1 MADVKKNQSKVYNAL
16 KGMGYSGIGASEEE
30 FAAKM
35 SNPKNREKVYKAL
48 SSKGYKGIGKDQ
60 AAFDSLIYQAPAA
73 QTQVAAQPQPTKQPA
88 AQPQQAS
95 QQPEVPKQTYTP
107 TWQEQMAFGQTINSA
122 KNTAKGAKAGLEK
135 TIQNLDTYREQ
146 QAVTGGVAKSAPKWN
161 PETGEMEQSYITSAG
176 TEHQNQYEAENIQ
189 RKLNDAYWREA
200 HPMEAAE
207 REIGQDLR
215 DIRTEEERLTEQR
228 KAAEGNKRPEDKTWW
243 DYFKEGFGASAVT
256 AMAPMGSNVDRDM
269 VEAEM
274 TRKGSYGA
282 ERQAIMKEQDV
293 LLARRRLAEEAQQ
306 LLTDVRKDQKD
317 YGILGGLGRAGEKV
331 LETALNPRTWDFG
344 EADMASQLAVANAV
358 IKADS
363 GLGVT
368 SNEQKLLDTW
378 AKNAAINSQF
388 GDQLSGWTK
397 AGMVTGE
404 SLPFMLEMAMNPASG
419 LGQAATTQLVKYSLK
434 KYGTKWVKDH
444 AKSMLAKKIATRLI
458 GDVVGSGIMASTTG
472 AARVAADYEKRMTG
486 QVDIG
491 MDANGDI
498 IYNGIKQETK
508 ENPGA
513 ALFKALSSTSIE
525 NWSEMAGNYLGFI
538 NNFFGKA
545 LGKTVI
551 GKAGRKAL
559 ETTGSIESVSLN
571 KAQKFIYDLAAGKG
585 IGAFS
590 QGLKQFADRT
600 QWHGVINEYLE
611 EEIGNI
617 ANAAIVGDMTFD
629 TAKDTG
635 VFNLEQNIDTFCGV
649 ALMGGFMSAM
659 NTAGFAAHK
668 INYDVDRVSNANA
681 QIFGDQLWN
690 RIKTTIDSSI
700 GDPRTMNDVLT
711 DLVRGD
717 GGMFDANGK
726 KAILKYTQAA
736 LEKQG
741 AEMAQYQPR
750 MAASTREEVATPEGK
765 KYVVTSLDKNGDTID
780 QQAFNSE
787 DEAIAYEGELK
798 MNQQQ
803 QDYKDY
809 LSMTN
814 KLSYPEASQVV
825 SDFMEANGIEAD
837 NAEAIAAINDPKSEL
852 GKQFQKFKMER
863 ILAKAQANQEA
874 IATFEKENGWTP
886 GTVQWLSEQ
895 DPMQLDAE
903 GLAMADQARTFLEG
917 LAYPANE
924 VHVEHEQQVGAEAAQ
939 GVVEEVI
946 SEDDMIDPLDN
957 EGQLIVDQYN
967 NARNAA
973 NNLFAR
979 NEDLA
984 QEFWRLLRM
993 GLSPQ
998 EVISS
1003 LDTFSPADVQTIID
1017 YFNAEARQEAFM
1029 REAARQIDDVAHR
1042 NRERRTFQGTINGLP
1057 DKENVVTI
1065 MDDEGNS
1072 YALVSGNVTTDSQ
1085 WKVTGSDSGLIIGVD
1100 ANGDFVSLSDKH
1112 LHIAPSTQ
1120 TLDQYE
1126 EEERTRLQEAVTTVV
1141 DPNQAMNPNIQQTE
1155 SAGTEQSGNLDNAG
1169 GEAVVNN
1176 NNGANNPPATAPST
1190 SSGENA
1196 TKMQGTTIESV
1207 TDKDGIK
1214 RYENGIAVDDAIA
1227 DMIASGDDVNEIAD
1241 ASIAEAQAIVDK
1253 INGKATKTRKDLV
1266 DRKKA
1271 QDTITYYNNVKARWA
1286 EVQQEKLPAES
1297 EENVNV
1303 QPEQPNVE
1311 EKPVSSQQ
1319 NLTVEEQ
1326 KQQRIAEAKAKYGE
1340 LFDDDFTKANDVYEL
1355 VSMWVG
1361 RKRNLAWDDVNGKRG
1376 LQKELGWTR
1385 KIGGDTKYI
1394 ETLLAK
1400 NGEGM
1405 GVDEFAHMVWE
1416 SPENDIMGE
1425 KRFSTEEIK
1434 EALLDLL
1441 KSAQSKSDVVDY
1453 ALNTRIAQAEA
1464 AMQEQQKQAEEGAE
1478 DQTPFVPFTDQE
1490 LAEMKD
1496 SLPFPESTDEEI
1508 PDSPITQLEKAIAEL
1523 QQQEGMPPIRL
1534 VDTDRMSEEDWI
1546 NLAAMYYGEE
1556 VFFSQED
1563 IDKARNYILSEGVFY
1578 DPETGDVTV
1587 YSDSQTADDVTK
1599 KVESL
1604 IEYLNDRV
1612 QEERRDNGLETD
1624 VSQRT
1629 ETEIAAGES
1638 AEAPAAETG
1647 DGSESQGNPESVEDP
1662 YLQPRNAEEEQIIAN
1677 VIAQLQQEIGEA
1689 VNEQNKARSELE
1701 KAMARESERAT
1712 DMFGNDNALNQP
1724 GQLFDNSDMPI
1735 DNSMEGVERRTAE
1748 EREKLQ
1754 EATNKL
1760 NQLQSLEERN
1770 SRVRGALDN
1779 YRRQTTIEDI
1789 DESDPDGISNRI
1801 KESGESREVSTPDGI
1816 RYEQD
1821 YLIDGKH
1828 KVTKI
1833 DAPNAKGDYTGSS
1846 YEYNG
1851 KTYGDLNEIVR
1862 DIDIDERHK
1871 REYDEYI
1878 KPLISK
1884 TNEELQ
1890 QLKKA
1895 KEDAVS
1901 GDLKQL
1907 QGDLEYSAINLVIT
1921 QREIDGK
1928 NANPLIKLGEV
1939 YKSGDDS
1946 IVLNSVESGKNG
1958 EKNYTGTFFSP
1969 GEEAR
1974 PYSMRENDFL
1984 FYLNNGD
1991 YKLETPESEGTD
2003 PMEAIERNAQQ
2014 FRKEQE
2020 KKKPKTEPNPKS
2032 AKVEVGSDYGKNN
2045 KVVTQQEYNDLVD
2058 EWRRLHGQLNSGLV
2072 TAAQLGFVMSRMA
2085 AFHIEAGARKFA
2097 DFVKKMVETFD
2108 ETVIPYL
2115 KSGYLAAKYLPGME
2129 EYAKEMD
2136 SEETVAAFDLLSYD
2150 KQNGNSVNDNKAENN
2165 DTDNSVSLPEK
2176 SVSEEQ
2182 MKAYALFVEQASQK
2196 LEQALTSDKK
2206 PFGSITALRQ
2216 FAKECGIDVDM
2227 EGRDDILLQ
2236 ELVEDA
2242 IIRAG
2247 RNIVKRN
2254 GGNLTKEVYDDIVK
2268 LYYMQPT
2275 ISQRSSNRI
2284 KMQQYSTPLPM
2295 SFVADMFA
2303 GEGAESVLEPTAG
2316 NGMMVF
2322 AIPREKVH
2330 VNELDA
2336 TRLAVLQPQPFMKVT
2351 NQDATLPFEGNE
2363 QYDAII
2369 ANPPFGAAPAK
2380 DYDGKMISGLDEQI
2394 ALNALSKMKDDGK
2407 AAIIIGGNME
2417 YGPNGAIKSDKAFFT
2432 YLYDHYNVKG
2442 VIDMDGKLYSR
2453 QGTTFATRMILIDGR
2468 RSEEERAQSKVYPP
2482 TLEKSAGYKV
2492 ENFGELY
2499 DLAERIKNNNKKTD
2513 GNEVLRTS
2521 TGIALPDNNDA
2532 SGNANRSG
2540 RDGQSRQNESDGRR
2554 SESRGSNR
2562 GSQET
2567 ASEGTPQRGRRGSV
2581 GVQQPRIPG
2590 LFDSQETSSAPQSQT
2605 GTSGER
2611 RSVGDNGRNGSA
2623 DVQGSRTTN
2632 SGVGL
2637 NTPENPKETPK
2648 SNIEQAPAE
2657 PVKPKVEEKR
2667 ELDTDKLSYR
2677 PHNTAYSLESV
2688 APAAMVEAMDKM
2700 LTKIEKEHGNIDAFV
2715 TRELGY
2721 DSIEDMHN
2729 ALAAEQV
2736 DSVAMAIYQMKHGQ
2750 GMIIGDQTGVGKGR
2764 QMAALIRWACRQGKK
2779 PVFITQKADLFSDI
2793 YRDLVDIGSGELRP
2807 FIFNSDGAMVDN
2819 NGVVVHKPLSASAQA
2834 KVFAGHELPAGYD
2847 FAVLTYSQVNTGDQI
2862 SQDEAKE
2869 AAKKS
2874 GERFQKKKKKDDKP
2888 KATPKA
2894 SFLRALAKDNYMFL
2908 DESHTAAGKSNTGF
2922 YFQSILKTAKAVT
2935 FASATFAKRPDT
2947 MPMYALRTAMSKA
2960 KVKAEELI
2968 KIIENGGVTLQE
2980 IMSRALTQAG
2990 QMVRRERDMSD
3001 VKTDWKTVDDP
3012 ETVKKARQNY
3022 DSTIEAFNAI
3032 IDFQKNWVSSYLDR
3046 LSHDLADV
3054 AASAGMRQG
3063 TEDLG
3068 ISNVPF
3074 ASKTYNYTKQLML
3087 ALKVD
3092 AIVDEV
3098 VKEIEAGRH
3107 PVIALENTMGSLL
3120 SEYAP
3125 GEVIEDTTF
3134 AASLLKGLRGVLRYT
3149 VKDEDGKEQQL
3160 ELKPSQLGPEGEAAY
3175 HAVEDLIRQ
3184 STSGIF
3190 ISPLDAITMKLQ
3202 QKGYKVGELTGRN
3215 EMAVLDEKTGEYKVQ
3230 RRTDKDKKKLARDF
3244 NSGAL
3249 DVLILNKS
3257 ASTGISLHASE
3268 KFSDQRQRTMII
3280 AQPLADI
3287 NDYMQMIGRIDRTGQ
3302 VARGYY
3308 INLGLPVPAEG
3319 RFLMMLS
3326 TKLKSLNAN
3335 TTTSQESESNDVEAP
3350 DLLNKYGS
3358 QVVVEYLRDNPDV
3371 YIKIGEPLKKDKA
3384 RVSAAELDSYTPS
3397 EDDARKITGYVALLP
3412 TKEQDAFY
3420 NDVVRR
3426 YTELIKY
3433 LNDTGSNDLK
3443 ISVLPLRAR
3452 TIEKQISS
3460 EGADPTGDNPFAG
3473 HAYVEWVEMDVLK
3486 KPMKAAEVGKVIDQ
3500 LNPEVDAPKVQAK
3513 TASQEK
3519 MLNQRMTPRV
3529 RQILDIVEKE
3539 YQAKMDKE
3547 DARYA
3552 EAKAKAEEA
3561 IKEQTEK
3568 INNSKRTPEQ
3578 KKEAIEKYKSDRMQ
3592 AVEETHNNM
3601 VNKIEASRERIEKP
3615 LRDFEV
3621 GDSYLV
3627 PDDLTTDTF
3636 FGASPAIFCG
3646 FKAKDDGITPSTSL
3660 AVFCTL
3666 DGRRKIEVK
3675 LSDWG
3680 ALARIK
3686 NHTEQNW
3693 DAAHEVTLSNWDSQV
3708 SNETRKH
3715 GFIMTGNIL
3724 QAFADAGQD
3733 GRVPGQ
3739 LVTYTDIDGNVH
3751 DGILMGQHW
3760 EPSQLKGSTV
3770 PIKNRMDEIKN
3781 LPNGDHI
3788 TSADGNVVI
3797 ERLYSIYTISVPKS
3811 KKVGGQYY
3819 EDRRLLNLVRG
3830 QDFYPNRGQLRADIE
3845 PENIEEVVNVLS
3857 DLGVQMKSDTQ
3868 VQFDTET
3875 EMGQAKASGR
3885 RFDEDVDNGIEV
3897 PADEYAKIAQ
3907 QIATYPK
3914 KAERGHVFTDNNY
3927 YLCTDIDNEGNFK
3940 IVATLPIEG
3949 NEDLINEIRKGGR
3962 QDFIA
3967 IPVTE
3972 STSRIISEVKS
3983 RGGRISR
3990 DNANAKRFDSGSG
4003 GNASVS
4009 VGQQANTRGNR
4020 QETGRNSNAQ
4030 TKESARRKSIARHI
4044 DNLLDKLGTK
4054 GRTVVHKSLNDVPA
4068 DVREHIEQKHA
4079 RGKKVRGWYDEAD
4092 GKVHLFLPDID
4103 SEYQAEKTIWHETV
4117 AHYGLRELI
4126 GKENLD
4132 KLLRQL
4138 WLTHKDGAMGE
4149 WVAERMQ
4156 RNGWKLNEAIEEYLA
4171 REAEKNPFKEPG
4183 LWQRLRWMLAEV
4195 LHKMGFATDPT
4206 IADVQYL
4213 FWLSQNSISENNPMS
4228 VIKQQAFL
4236 HHLEREA
4243 ANTPYVNM
4251 NAERVEDIYN
4261 PNAEGAYP
4269 DGKPRYSEETNEE
4282 VIERLEKEPK
4292 IKVYRAM
4299 QLIDGKLYPPMAA
4312 KQNGKLVEPIELGKW
4327 EKADEH
4333 PEMADGNGKFKLDK
4347 GNGKSLKAAYNPY
4360 IHTSTTMLNDQFSEA
4375 QNRDNLVVVECE
4387 VPESELT
4394 SGYKAEKAKDSVGKM
4409 DWKAGIIQGQ
4419 LSGTREVILS
4429 RWDKPVRIVPTEE
4442 VAQHIADMI
4451 KDKVEVMPSN
4461 VVTPQQREALEKL
4474 GVKFVETNNRGFIKE
4489 GENAGKSYSSV
4500 YGKKK
4505 GRRFDE
4511 DIDNPMEYSAKKV
4524 YDNRLNSVETV
4535 FTEAYQDAMV
4545 SLKTAQ
4551 NAIAKDKDIPDSQ
4564 NAYMAENLMHGKN
4577 KNEQDLYNKMFRDP
4591 LINTINKIMNL
4602 TGMNWGDVDRYV
4614 YTKSGLERN
4623 REFFVRDWMEAELN
4637 KRIHSY
4643 EDLNDAEQDIYDRMA
4658 NGIITK
4664 FEDGDIDEAERD
4676 KKLRQALQEAHI
4688 RYVRNVEYDWQMLKL
4703 EKYQDLKDG
4712 MITFPEYLEEV
4723 DRFIRY
4729 NIDGGFK
4736 AEDHDYSGFRAMFGD
4751 EDGKYS
4757 EAEIIDELMNTEGMI
4772 DDPAAD
4778 ADGTVEQLWE
4788 QINAATRY
4796 GLERYREAG
4805 MRSDE
4810 QIDRVEGMFHWY
4822 VPMRGFKEE
4831 TGEDMYQYFTGKGRE
4846 KSYLGGLLKHAKGRG
4861 SEANYPIS
4869 TIFAMS
4875 YKAISDCNQNL
4886 VNQKLYRLCQAN
4898 PNDLVI
4904 MSDSWAV
4911 FNEITGEWEEVAP
4924 EIPEDASE
4932 DEVREITLAWED
4944 SMRQLALENKAKK
4957 IKGKAEFDYKPMD
4970 KKKQS
4975 EHIVDVRINGQPKKM
4990 IVTGNP
4996 RMAQALNG
5004 QLRFERGHNVF
5015 SKWNA
5020 AIKNFMASLFT
5031 SYSPTFA
5038 LRNMFRD
5045 WTHFRMMLGVREGH
5059 GYAAQANKYYRQ
5071 SLFKMVGLFKKYRE
5085 GTLDESKGMERDFK
5099 DFMDNGGITGF
5110 VQMMKIDDIQK
5121 QMEKL
5126 YKQQKQGKTIRLNNK
5141 LWEYT
5146 LGAIEAVNEGIENNA
5161 RFATYRASRHYAG
5174 RTKARSAYDAKEITV
5189 NFNRKGAGGKT
5200 AGFKSRDGV
5209 MPKKVIEDAAK
5220 AFGVSSQILG
5230 EGRIFFNATVQ
5241 AIATTF
5247 KNFQN
5252 PDGSLNGKYIAKWA
5266 AKYAIPPFM
5275 FGLLL
5280 PAINKALANAFGG
5293 GDDDDPYAN
5302 LAEWTRRRNI
5312 CIYIGHD
5319 NFLTIP
5325 IGQELAAFLALGDII
5340 AGNTYA
5346 PDLKPVDRDFGDE
5359 MVGVM
5364 NTFSPVDVSTKIT
5377 KGGLMEDPI
5386 SEVTGRTF
5394 SVLAPL
5400 VAVEQNLGWTG
5411 RPIYRED
5418 KFQNDQYTPEYQM
5431 VYQSTNPV
5439 LVNASKLL
5447 HELGGGDDITRGKL
5461 EVNPAIIQYL
5471 WEQYTGGP
5479 GKVFSNTISIGKDAK
5494 DILTGNESDFNI
5506 RKVEG
5511 LKAFVSQGDD
5521 RTQYYR
5527 TQAKYRKYSEDAK
5540 KLYHDVKGYENAA
5553 TTDPTALMKLEK
5565 ISQSEDFVRMQIVRE
5580 ADKQLSQI
5588 NKAAN
5593 KAEGKEKKELRRLY
5607 NEQVKAVVDMLDEV
5621 GKE

>member
-16 KGMGYSGIGASEEE
+16 KGMGFTGIGANEQE

-35 SNPKNREKVYKAL
+35 SNPKNREKVYNAL
-48 SSKGYKGIGKDQ
+48 TSKGYKGIGNDQ
-60 AAFDSLIYQAPAA
+60 AAFDTLIYQAPEV
-73 QTQVAAQPQPTKQPA
+73 QSQIAAQPQPTEKAAVQPSANAAGTVPQPA
-88 AQPQQAS
+88 K
-95 QQPEVPKQTYTP
+95 PKQTYTP
-107 TWQEQMAFGQTINSA
+107 TWQEQMMFGQTINSA
-122 KNTAKGAKAGLEK
+122 KNSVEGAKEGLDK
-135 TIQNLDTYREQ
+135 TIQNLETYQKQ
-146 QAVTGGVAKSAPKWN
+146 QAVTGGVAKAAQKWN

-176 TEHQNQYEAENIQ
+176 TEHQNKQEAADIQ
-189 RKLNDAYWREA
+189 RRLNDAYWREA
-200 HPMEAAE
+200 HPLEAAE

-215 DIRTEEERLTEQR
+215 DIRSEEERLTEKR
-228 KAAEGNKRPEDKTWW
+228 KAAEGGKRPEDKSWW
-243 DYFKEGFGASAVT
+243 DYFKEGFGASAISGV
-256 AMAPMGSNVDRDM
+256 APMGTNVDRDM

-274 TRKGSYGA
+274 TRKGAYGA
-282 ERQAIMKEQDV
+282 ERQGIAKESDV
-293 LLARRRLAEEAQQ
+293 LMARRRLAEEASQ
-306 LLTDVRKDQKD
+306 LLSDVRKDRQG
-317 YGILGGLGRAGEKV
+317 YGVLGGFGRAGEKV
-331 LETALNPRTWDFG
+331 LETAINPRTWDFG
-344 EADMASQLAVANAV
+344 EADLNSQLAVADAV
-358 IKADS
+358 IKSDS
-363 GLGVT
+363 GLGI
-368 SNEQKLLDTW
+368 SENEQKLLDTW
-378 AKNAAINSQF
+378 AKNAAINSKF

-419 LGQAATTQLVKYSLK
+419 LGEAATAQLMKYSLK

-444 AKSMLAKKIATRLI
+444 AKSLLAKKIATRLI
-458 GDVVGSGIMASTTG
+458 GDVVGSGAMASTTG

-486 QVDIG
+486 NVDIDV
-491 MDANGDI
+491 DANGDI
-498 IYNGIKQETK
+498 IYNGIMQDTK

-513 ALFKALSSTSIE
+513 ALFKAMSSTAIE
-525 NWSEMAGNYLGFI
+525 NWSEMAGNYLGFV
-538 NNFFGKA
+538 NSFFGKA

-559 ETTGSIESVSLN
+559 ETTGSIEGVGLN
-571 KAQKFIYDLAAGKG
+571 KAQKFIYDLAARKG

-590 QGLKQFADRT
+590 EGLGQFAKRT

-629 TAKDTG
+629 TAEGTG

-649 ALMGGFMSAM
+649 ALMGGFMSAL
-659 NTAGFAAHK
+659 NTAGYAAHK
-668 INYDVDRVSNANA
+668 VNYDVDRVSNANA
-681 QIFGDQLWN
+681 KIFGDDLWN

-700 GDPRTMNDVLT
+700 GDPRGLNDVLT

-717 GGMFDANGK
+717 GGMFDADGK

-741 AEMAQYQPR
+741 AEMANYQPR
-750 MAASTREEVATPEGK
+750 MASSSREEVTTPEGK
-765 KYVVTSLDKNGDTID
+765 KYVVTSLDKNGDTIS
-780 QQAFNSE
+780 QQAFDSE
-787 DEAIAYEGELK
+787 DEAVAFEGELK
-798 MNQQQ
+798 MKQQQ

-825 SDFMEANGIEAD
+825 DDFIQNYYEVSGMTSDDVDPEF
-837 NAEAIAAINDPKSEL
+837 IAAINDPKSEL

-863 ILAKAQANQEA
+863 TLAKAQANQNA
-874 IATFEKENGWTP
+874 IAQFEEENGWTP

-903 GLAMADQARTFLEG
+903 GLEMADQARSFLED

-924 VHVEHEQQVGAEAAQ
+924 VHVEHEQQVGAETAQ
-939 GVVEEVI
+939 AVVEEVI

-973 NNLFAR
+973 NKLFAR

-984 QEFWRLLRM
+984 QEFWRLLRT

-1017 YFNAEARQEAFM
+1017 YFNAEARQAAFM
-1029 REAARQIDDVAHR
+1029 QEAERQIDDVAHR
-1042 NRERRTFQGTINGLP
+1042 NRERRTFQGTINGMP
-1057 DKENVVTI
+1057 DKENIVTI
-1065 MDDEGNS
+1065 MDDEGHS
-1072 YALVSGNVTTDSQ
+1072 YTLVSGNITADSQ
-1085 WKVTGSDSGLIIGVD
+1085 WNVTGSDSGLIIGVD
-1100 ANGDFVSLSDKH
+1100 ELGDFVSLNDKH
-1112 LHIAPSTQ
+1112 LSVVPSTM

-1126 EEERTRLQEAVTTVV
+1126 DGERVRLQEAVTSVI
-1141 DPNQAMNPNIQQTE
+1141 DPNQVMNTAAVQPQP
-1155 SAGTEQSGNLDNAG
+1155 TEQIGSDNAG
-1169 GEAVVNN
+1169 GEAGGTNATGGN
-1176 NNGANNPPATAPST
+1176 EPPAAAPSVGG
-1190 SSGENA
+1190 GENA
-1196 TKMQGTTIESV
+1196 AEVRGAVQIPVDEKTGVKMYEQGV
-1207 TDKDGIK
+1207 P
-1214 RYENGIAVDDAIA
+1214 VDQAIA
-1227 DMIASGDDVNEIAD
+1227 DMEADGLDVN
-1241 ASIAEAQAIVDK
+1241 AEADLAINEAQTELNK
-1253 INGKATKTRKDLV
+1253 IGQPKTRAERVKNDARRKELQNTV
-1266 DRKKA
+1266 D
-1271 QDTITYYNNVKARWA
+1271 YYNKVKERWA
-1286 EVQQEKLPAES
+1286 EVQQAEINNGENAIEVQGAVNS

-1303 QPEQPNVE
+1303 QSEQPIVE
-1311 EKPVSSQQ
+1311 EKPVSSQSN

-1326 KQQRIAEAKAKYGE
+1326 KQQRIAEAKEKYGE
-1340 LFDDDFTKANDVYEL
+1340 LFDDDFTKANDVFEL

-1400 NGEGM
+1400 NGEGV

-1416 SPENDIMGE
+1416 SPENDVMGE
-1425 KRFSTEEIK
+1425 KRWTDQEIK
-1434 EALLDLL
+1434 EALLELL

-1464 AMQEQQKQAEEGAE
+1464 ALQEQQEAASESEQ
-1478 DQTPFVPFTDQE
+1478 QTEIEPLTN
-1490 LAEMKD
+1490 
-1496 SLPFPESTDEEI
+1496 EEI
-1508 PDSPITQLEKAIAEL
+1508 QAMEANMPFAKPSDKGNVVELLDAIDEL
-1523 QQQEGMPPIRL
+1523 RQQEGMPQIKL
-1534 VDTDRMSEEDWI
+1534 VDTDRMGDDEWYDIASNAYGGVFVSNEEI
-1546 NLAAMYYGEE
+1546 EE
-1556 VFFSQED
+1556 V
-1563 IDKARNYILSEGVFY
+1563 KNYVLGEGVWYNENDNTITIF
-1578 DPETGDVTV
+1578 
-1587 YSDSQTADDVTK
+1587 SDSQTAEDVTNK
-1599 KVESL
+1599 INSIYEQITSINTVHEEGRNEGRDSL
-1604 IEYLNDRV
+1604 DSGTE
-1612 QEERRDNGLETD
+1612 QET
-1624 VSQRT
+1624 SQ
-1629 ETEIAAGES
+1629 GEA

-1647 DGSESQGNPESVEDP
+1647 NGSESQGNPESVEDP
-1662 YLQPRNAEEEQIIAN
+1662 YLQPRNAEEEQI
-1677 VIAQLQQEIGEA
+1677 VLDTIAQLQREIGEA
-1689 VNEQNKARSELE
+1689 IDEQNKATSELQ

-1735 DNSMEGVERRTAE
+1735 DQSVEGVKRRTAA
-1748 EREKLQ
+1748 EREKQQ
-1754 EATNKL
+1754 EAINKV
-1760 NQLQSLEERN
+1760 NRLQSLQERN
-1770 SRVRGALDN
+1770 SRIRGALDN
-1779 YRRQTTIEDI
+1779 YRRQT
-1789 DESDPDGISNRI
+1789 SFDG
-1801 KESGESREVSTPDGI
+1801 
-1816 RYEQD
+1816 
-1821 YLIDGKH
+1821 
-1828 KVTKI
+1828 
-1833 DAPNAKGDYTGSS
+1833 
-1846 YEYNG
+1846 
-1851 KTYGDLNEIVR
+1851 
-1862 DIDIDERHK
+1862 IDERQK
-1871 REYDEYI
+1871 EEYDKYI
-1878 KPLISK
+1878 KPLLGRSD
-1884 TNEELQ
+1884 EELQ

-1895 KEDAVS
+1895 KEDAVGGDLTKLS
-1901 GDLKQL
+1901 GDK
-1907 QGDLEYSAINLVIT
+1907 EYSGIINVIT
-1921 QREIDGK
+1921 QREIDK
-1928 NANPLIKLGEV
+1928 Q
-1939 YKSGDDS
+1939 
-1946 IVLNSVESGKNG
+1946 VESHKKKVNSKENLEFKKKNLTERAENLEAMLRDKPSDKKAQEELERIRERIEEID
-1958 EKNYTGTFFSP
+1958 EKLKPLASNP
-1969 GEEAR
+1969 I
-1974 PYSMRENDFL
+1974 D
-1984 FYLNNGD
+1984 
-1991 YKLETPESEGTD
+1991 
-2003 PMEAIERNAQQ
+2003 AIEQTAQE
-2014 FRKEQE
+2014 FKREQE
-2020 KKKPKTEPNPKS
+2020 EKKQKPKS

-2045 KVVTQQEYNDLVD
+2045 KVVTQEEYNDLVD
-2058 EWRRLHGQLNSGLV
+2058 EWRRLHGQLNAGLA
-2072 TAAQLGFVMSRMA
+2072 TTAQLGFVMSRMA

-2097 DFVKKMVETFD
+2097 DFVKRMIETFD

-2136 SEETVAAFDLLSYD
+2136 TEETVRDFDLLSYD
-2150 KQNGNSVNDNKAENN
+2150 KQGGNSVNVNKAENN
-2165 DTDNSVSLPEK
+2165 ETENTVSLQEK

-2182 MKAYALFVEQASQK
+2182 MKAYTLFVERVAQK
-2196 LEQALTSDKK
+2196 LEESLTSGKK
-2206 PFGSITALRQ
+2206 PFGSISALRQ
-2216 FAKECGIDVDM
+2216 FAKECGINVDM
-2227 EGRDDILLQ
+2227 DGRDDILLQ

-2242 IIRAG
+2242 IVRAG
-2247 RNIVKRN
+2247 RGIVERN
-2254 GGNLTKEVYDDIVK
+2254 GGKLTKEAYDDIVK
-2268 LYYMQPT
+2268 LYFMQPT
-2275 ISQRSSNRI
+2275 IGQRSSNRI
-2284 KMQQYSTPLPM
+2284 KMGQFSTPLPM

-2330 VNELDA
+2330 VNELDN

-2351 NQDATLPFEGNE
+2351 NQDATEPFDGDE

-2369 ANPPFGAAPAK
+2369 ANPPFGAAVPK
-2380 DYDGKMISGLDEQI
+2380 TYDGKEIKGLDEQI
-2394 ALNALSKMKDDGK
+2394 ALNALEKMKDDGK

-2417 YGPNGAIKSDKAFFT
+2417 YAPNGAIKSDKSFFT

-2442 VIDMDGKLYSR
+2442 VIDMDGKLFSR
-2453 QGTTFATRMILIDGR
+2453 QGTTYPTRMILIDGR
-2468 RSEEERAQSKVYPP
+2468 RSEEERAQTKVYPP
-2482 TLEKSAGYKV
+2482 VQSMAPKKATTFDELFEIAEKIRNFKYKT
-2492 ENFGELY
+2492 N
-2499 DLAERIKNNNKKTD
+2499 

-2521 TGIALPDNNDA
+2521 TGIALPDNNDT
-2532 SGNANRSG
+2532 SGNVDRSG
-2540 RDGQSRQNESDGRR
+2540 RDGQPRQNESDGGRT
-2554 SESRGSNR
+2554 ESRGSNR
-2562 GSQET
+2562 GIQ
-2567 ASEGTPQRGRRGSV
+2567 AAAREGATQNRRRGAV
-2581 GVQQPRIPG
+2581 GVQQPGIPG
-2590 LFDSQETSSAPQSQT
+2590 LFDSQETSSEPQSQT
-2605 GTSGER
+2605 GASREGG
-2611 RSVGDNGRNGSA
+2611 SVSNHGRNGSA
-2623 DVQGSRTTN
+2623 DVQGSGTAN

-2637 NTPENPKETPK
+2637 NAEAVPQPTEKTTPK
-2648 SNIEQAPAE
+2648 VAVAQQQTQ

-2667 ELDTDKLSYR
+2667 ELNTDKLSYR

-2688 APAAMVEAMDKM
+2688 APAAMVEAMDNM
-2700 LTKIEKEHGNIDAFV
+2700 LTKIEKEHGNIDEWV
-2715 TRELGY
+2715 TKELGY
-2721 DSIEDMHN
+2721 DTVDEMHN

-2736 DSVAMAIYQMKHGQ
+2736 DSVAMAIYQMQHGQ

-2819 NGVVVHKPLSASAQA
+2819 NGVTVHKPLSAATQA
-2834 KVFAGHELPAGYD
+2834 KVFAGDKLPDGYD
-2847 FAVLTYSQVNTGDQI
+2847 FAVLTYSQVNSGDKI

-2869 AAKKS
+2869 AAKEKK
-2874 GERFQKKKKKDDKP
+2874 ERYQKKKKKNGEKPTP
-2888 KATPKA
+2888 KAT
-2894 SFLRALAKDNYMFL
+2894 FLRALAKDNYMFL
-2908 DESHTAAGKSNTGF
+2908 DESHTAAGKSNTGA
-2922 YFQSILKTAKAVT
+2922 YFQSILKTVKGVT

-2960 KVKAEELI
+2960 KVKADELI

-3001 VKTDWKTVDDP
+3001 VVTDWKTVDDP
-3012 ETVKKARQNY
+3012 AVVKKARENY
-3022 DSTIEAFNAI
+3022 DKTIEAFNAI
-3032 IDFQKNWVSSYLDR
+3032 IDFQRNWVGPHLDN
-3046 LSHDLADV
+3046 LSHQLADV

-3063 TEDLG
+3063 TEELG

-3125 GEVIEDTTF
+3125 GDVIEDTTF
-3134 AASLLKGLRGVLRYT
+3134 AASLLKGLKGVLRYT
-3149 VKDEDGKEQQL
+3149 IKDEDGKEQQM
-3160 ELKPSQLGPEGEAAY
+3160 ELTPEQLGPEGEAAY
-3175 HAVEDLIRQ
+3175 HAVEDLIRE

-3190 ISPLDAITMKLQ
+3190 ISPLDAITEKLQ

-3215 EMAVLDEKTGEYKVQ
+3215 EMAVLDSRAESPTYGEYIVKK
-3230 RRTDKDKKKLARDF
+3230 RTDKDKKKLARDF

-3257 ASTGISLHASE
+3257 ASTGISLHASS

-3302 VARGYY
+3302 VHRGYY

-3335 TTTSQESESNDVEAP
+3335 TTTSQENESNDVEAP

-3358 QVVVEYLRDNPDV
+3358 RVVVEYLRDNPDIYV
-3371 YIKIGEPLKKDKA
+3371 KIGEPLKRDKG
-3384 RVSAAELDSYTPS
+3384 RVPVQELDSYEAQ

-3412 TKEQDAFY
+3412 TAEQDAFY

-3426 YTELIKY
+3426 YNELIKY

-3452 TIEKQISS
+3452 TIDKQVSS
-3460 EGADPTGDNPFAG
+3460 EGSDPNGSNPFAG
-3473 HAYVEWVEMDVLK
+3473 NAYVEWVEMDVLK
-3486 KPMKAAEVGKVIDQ
+3486 KPMKAAEVGKVIEQ
-3500 LNPEVDAPKVQAK
+3500 LNPEVSGENAPEVQAK
-3513 TASQEK
+3513 TRSQEK
-3519 MLNQRMTPRV
+3519 MLNERMTPRV
-3529 RQILDIVEKE
+3529 KQILDTVEKE
-3539 YQAKMDKE
+3539 YQAKLEKE
-3547 DARYA
+3547 NKRYD
-3552 EAKAKAEEA
+3552 ESKSKAEEA

-3568 INNSKRTPEQ
+3568 INASKRTPEQ

-3601 VNKIEASRERIEKP
+3601 VNKIEASHDRIARP
-3615 LRDFEV
+3615 LQDFQV

-3627 PDDLTTDTF
+3627 PDDLDSDTF
-3636 FGASPAIFCG
+3636 MGASPAIFCG
-3646 FKAKDDGITPSTSL
+3646 FKAKDEGITPSTTL

-3666 DGRRKIEVK
+3666 DGRRKIEIK

-3680 ALARIK
+3680 PLVRIK

-3724 QAFADAGQD
+3724 QAFADAGND
-3733 GRVPGQ
+3733 GKVPGQ
-3739 LVTYTDIDGNVH
+3739 LVTYTDIDGNIR

-3760 EPSQLKGSTV
+3760 EPSQLKGSSV
-3770 PIKNRMDEIKN
+3770 PIKNRENEIAHV
-3781 LPNGDHI
+3781 PVGEHI

-3797 ERLYSIYTISVPKS
+3797 ERFYNYFTISVPKS
-3811 KKVGGQYY
+3811 KKTGGQYY
-3819 EDRRLLNLVRG
+3819 ENDRLLNLVDG
-3830 QDFYPNRGQLRADIE
+3830 HDFYPHRGTLTADVPMTNIRQLV
-3845 PENIEEVVNVLS
+3845 EVLN
-3857 DLGVQMKSDTQ
+3857 DLGVQIKSDNQ

-3875 EMGQAKASGR
+3875 EMGQAVASGR
-3885 RFDEDVDNGIEV
+3885 FNNPQKSLSNEQGGGESTEKVVPLEHKSLKSYTNGEGNHVRGIEETLAGLESDIARAGGSGSKV
-3897 PADEYAKIAQ
+3897 RESGKEVRASKLNDLRREAARLRAEVARRMRLRDELR
-3907 QIATYPK
+3907 K
-3914 KAERGHVFTDNNY
+3914 KYHINEKGDVSLDDLARLFRDLNTDETTGKLFERVYEVLKDLGVSFRFTDNLDGHTHGEAFEFFNTTFYNWDSLVRGRSNQEKAGTLLHEMIHNVASHILKRYEDPSLGKLTPEQERLAKELNKIFDVVKAYNLRNADGAKVYGTTSVHEMLAEIGDPEFRAMLNNIPY
-3927 YLCTDIDNEGNFK
+3927 YGKGSVWRAIKNWFRKLIHKNESNVSYRLNKALDDILDTYDEAGVSEYRQQRDYWERGLRNEGVTIDFMDAVESLLGNGHAQ
-3940 IVATLPIEG
+3940 IVDDPDE
-3949 NEDLINEIRKGGR
+3949 
-3962 QDFIA
+3962 
-3967 IPVTE
+3967 
-3972 STSRIISEVKS
+3972 
-3983 RGGRISR
+3983 
-3990 DNANAKRFDSGSG
+3990 
-4003 GNASVS
+4003 
-4009 VGQQANTRGNR
+4009 
-4020 QETGRNSNAQ
+4020 
-4030 TKESARRKSIARHI
+4030 IAR
-4044 DNLLDKLGTK
+4044 LDSEPTEK
-4054 GRTVVHKSLNDVPA
+4054 GYRTVVQNPDGTFGSPMAGRLG
-4068 DVREHIEQKHA
+4068 
-4079 RGKKVRGWYDEAD
+4079 GKKGEKSKATSAYKMDEW
-4092 GKVHLFLPDID
+4092 
-4103 SEYQAEKTIWHETV
+4103 EQAE
-4117 AHYGLRELI
+4117 
-4126 GKENLD
+4126 ENP
-4132 KLLRQL
+4132 QL
-4138 WLTHKDGAMGE
+4138 
-4149 WVAERMQ
+4149 
-4156 RNGWKLNEAIEEYLA
+4156 
-4171 REAEKNPFKEPG
+4171 
-4183 LWQRLRWMLAEV
+4183 
-4195 LHKMGFATDPT
+4195 AT
-4206 IADVQYL
+4206 
-4213 FWLSQNSISENNPMS
+4213 E
-4228 VIKQQAFL
+4228 
-4236 HHLEREA
+4236 
-4243 ANTPYVNM
+4243 
-4251 NAERVEDIYN
+4251 
-4261 PNAEGAYP
+4261 
-4269 DGKPRYSEETNEE
+4269 
-4282 VIERLEKEPK
+4282 
-4292 IKVYRAM
+4292 
-4299 QLIDGKLYPPMAA
+4299 
-4312 KQNGKLVEPIELGKW
+4312 NGKINLIKPGGLGVV
-4327 EKADEH
+4327 
-4333 PEMADGNGKFKLDK
+4333 GNVD
-4347 GNGKSLKAAYNPY
+4347 YNPY
-4360 IHTSTTMLNDQFSEA
+4360 IHIRENKLNKQFKNAWE
-4375 QNRDNLVVVECE
+4375 RPDLVYIE
-4387 VPESELT
+4387 VAYPKSELN
-4394 SGYKAEKAKDSVGKM
+4394 SGYKAEKAAKTVGRHKWPGG
-4409 DWKAGIIQGQ
+4409 D
-4419 LSGTREVILS
+4419 LILS
-4429 RWDKPVRIVPTEE
+4429 RWDKPVRIVPWEE
-4442 VAQHIADMI
+4442 VADDWEKEFGKRGVEFDIVSPHLLPILADRG
-4451 KDKVEVMPSN
+4451 VEILPPHKNMGEECQKAYEKFKAEQEADPMN
-4461 VVTPQQREALEKL
+4461 VLRRAARKFGRKQEEVPEVDTSGVEADPIEAIRKAAEQFRHQQSDE
-4474 GVKFVETNNRGFIKE
+4474 
-4489 GENAGKSYSSV
+4489 SS
-4500 YGKKK
+4500 
-4505 GRRFDE
+4505 E
-4511 DIDNPMEYSAKKV
+4511 SPLEYSAKKV
-4524 YDNRLNSVETV
+4524 YDERLNRVETV
-4535 FTEAYQDAMV
+4535 FSEAYQDAMV

-4551 NAIAKDKDIPDSQ
+4551 NAIAQDKDIPDSQ

-4577 KNEQDLYNKMFRDP
+4577 KNEQDLYNSMFRDP
-4591 LINTINKIMNL
+4591 LIQTINKIMNL
-4602 TGMNWGDVDRYV
+4602 TGMNWGDIDRYV

-4623 REFFVRDWMEAELN
+4623 REFFVRDWLEVQRN
-4637 KRIHSY
+4637 KTPHSY
-4643 EDLNDAEQDIYDRMA
+4643 EEMDPEEQDIYDSMA
-4658 NGIITK
+4658 ATIETM
-4664 FEDGDIDEAERD
+4664 FEDGDITEEEKN
-4676 KKLRQALQEAHI
+4676 KKLAQALQKAHQRYIDRVEADW
-4688 RYVRNVEYDWQMLKL
+4688 VRVKDEA
-4703 EKYQDLKDG
+4703 YQDLKDG
-4712 MITFPEYLEEV
+4712 VINYAEYLDAMTGFIQRNIGDYKPEE
-4723 DRFIRY
+4723 
-4729 NIDGGFK
+4729 
-4736 AEDHDYSGFRAMFGD
+4736 HDYSGFRAMFGD
-4751 EDGKYS
+4751 EEGRYN
-4757 EAEIIDELMNTEGMI
+4757 EAAIVEELMETEGAI
-4772 DDPAAD
+4772 N
-4778 ADGTVEQLWE
+4778 DGGEIATEMHDGPSTVDTLWE

-4810 QIDRVEGMFHWY
+4810 QIDRVEQMFHFY

-4831 TGEDMYQYFTGKGRE
+4831 TGEDMYQYFTGKDRA
-4846 KSYLGGLLKHAKGRG
+4846 KSYVGGLLKHAKGRG

-4875 YKAISDCNQNL
+4875 YKAIADCNQNL

-4904 MSDSWAV
+4904 LSDSWAV
-4911 FNEITGEWEEVAP
+4911 FNEATGEWEEVAP
-4924 EIPEDASE
+4924 EIPEDADE
-4932 DEVREITLAWED
+4932 EEVRQITLAWQEQ
-4944 SMRQLALENKAKK
+4944 MQELAKENKAKK
-4957 IKGKAEFDYKPMD
+4957 IHGKATFDYKPMD
-4970 KKKQS
+4970 KKNQS

-5004 QLRFERGHNVF
+5004 QLRFEHGRNVF
-5015 SKWNA
+5015 SRWNA
-5020 AIKNFMASLFT
+5020 AIKNMMASLFT

-5085 GTLDESKGMERDFK
+5085 GTLDESKETERDFK

-5110 VQMMKIDDIQK
+5110 VFMQKIDDIQK

-5146 LGAIEAVNEGIENNA
+5146 LGLVEAVNEGIENNA

-5174 RTKARSAYDAKEITV
+5174 RTRARSAYDAKEITV
-5189 NFNRKGAGGKT
+5189 NFNRKGAGSKT

-5280 PAINKALANAFGG
+5280 PAINKALANVFGG
-5293 GDDDDPYAN
+5293 GDNDDPYAN
-5302 LAEWTRRRNI
+5302 LPEWTRRRNL
-5312 CIYIGHD
+5312 CFYIGHD
-5319 NFLTIP
+5319 DFLTIP
-5325 IGQELAAFLALGDII
+5325 IGQELAAFLALGDIV

-5346 PDLKPVDRDFGDE
+5346 PDLKPVDVDPADDF
-5359 MVGVM
+5359 MGVM
-5364 NTFSPVDVSTKIT
+5364 NTFSPVDISTKIT
-5377 KGGLMEDPI
+5377 KGGLKEDPI

-5447 HELGGGDDITRGKL
+5447 HELGGGDDIKRGKL

-5494 DILTGNESDFNI
+5494 DILTGNESDFNV

-5511 LKAFVSQGDD
+5511 LKAFVQQGDD
-5521 RTQYYR
+5521 RTAYYR

-5565 ISQSEDFVRMQIVRE
+5565 ITQGENFVRMQIIRE

-5593 KAEGKEKKELRRLY
+5593 KAEGKERKELRRLY

-5621 GKE
+5621 GK